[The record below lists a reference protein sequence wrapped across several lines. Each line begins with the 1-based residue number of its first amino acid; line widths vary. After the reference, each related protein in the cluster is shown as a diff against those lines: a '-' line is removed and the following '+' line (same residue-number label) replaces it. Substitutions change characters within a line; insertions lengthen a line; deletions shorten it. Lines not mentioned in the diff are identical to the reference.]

1 MMEVGGVGQAR
12 EQHSEAV
19 ADELLRV
26 VADRIRG
33 ALRESDL
40 VARGAGDQL
49 AAMLVGVER
58 MTDAVEVL
66 QRRQDG
72 ETILPREGTPEELLP
87 VLEVLSPGEIEASV
101 QAAVGLVC
109 ECHWQAGQE
118 IMLLTSEEAEQVRA
132 RRREKA
138 S

>member
-1 MMEVGGVGQAR
+1 MADYI
-12 EQHSEAV
+12 AV
-19 ADELLRV
+19 ATIQQHQRPLWQIKLCRSTMRLL
-26 VADRIRG
+26 
-33 ALRESDL
+33 
-40 VARGAGDQL
+40 
-49 AAMLVGVER
+49 
-58 MTDAVEVL
+58 AVLNVL

-118 IMLLTSEEAEQVRA
+118 IMLLTSEEAEQVRVW
-132 RRREKA
+132 RREKRLQPEPEEE
-138 S
+138 